1 MLPVRVVKLGGNEF
15 DRPAWL
21 AACAA
26 ALKVVEHVVV
36 VHGGGQTVSALS
48 LRLGLRVEKREG
60 RRITA
65 PEVAEVVEMVLAG
78 PSNRLVVAAL
88 RRAGIDAIG
97 LAGVDGGLLTAR
109 PAAGGLGH
117 VGEIA
122 AVRVPLI
129 LSLLDAGLT
138 PVIAPLAPGPDGG
151 LPYNVN
157 ADDAAAA
164 LAGALQAMEVLF
176 ICDVPGVC
184 VDGVVRPC
192 IAADEIETL
201 VGRGVATE
209 GMAAKLRAGARALEA
224 GALAARIGDLQLL
237 ARPAAGSAILA
248 PAVQPA

>member
-26 ALKVVEHVVV
+26 ALKVVEPVVV
-36 VHGGGQTVSALS
+36 VHGGGQAVSALS

-60 RRITA
+60 RRITP

-184 VDGVVRPC
+184 VDGVVRPS

-224 GALAARIGDLQLL
+224 GARAARIGDLQLL
-237 ARPAAGSAILA
+237 AHPAAGTAILA

>member
-26 ALKVVEHVVV
+26 ALKVVEPVVV
-36 VHGGGQTVSALS
+36 VHGGGQAVSALS
-48 LRLGLRVEKREG
+48 RRLGLRVEKREG
-60 RRITA
+60 RRITP

-164 LAGALQAMEVLF
+164 LAGALQASELLF
-176 ICDVPGVC
+176 ISDVPGVR
-184 VDGVVRPC
+184 VGGAVQPS
-192 IAADEIETL
+192 IAADEIEEL

-224 GALAARIGDLQLL
+224 GARAARIGDLQLL
-237 ARPAAGSAILA
+237 AHPVAGTAIVA
-248 PAVQPA
+248 PAMQRA

>member
-26 ALKVVEHVVV
+26 ALKVVEPGVV
-36 VHGGGQTVSALS
+36 VHGGGHAVSALS
-48 LRLGLRVEKREG
+48 RRLGLRVEKRDG
-60 RRITA
+60 RRVTP

-164 LAGALQAMEVLF
+164 LAGALQASELLF
-176 ICDVPGVC
+176 ISDVPGVR
-184 VDGVVRPC
+184 VGGAVQPS
-192 IAADEIETL
+192 IAVDEIEDL

-209 GMAAKLRAGARALEA
+209 GMAAKLRAAARALEA
-224 GALAARIGDLQLL
+224 GARAARIGDLQLL
-237 ARPAAGSAILA
+237 AHPVAGTAIVA
-248 PAVQPA
+248 PAMQRA